1 MQSKRKSSVNSSGL
15 LSKRSVSPE
24 SDTLQN
30 GRVDFIEDPDLRGS
44 RAKLFQA
51 RESIE
56 NNKMNININDER
68 KQEDKDVE
76 NSVHMASKTSR
87 SVSKIELLFNKS
99 FLRTVRFPSEKISK
113 LYKRYFYQLNQNFIN
128 WLLVI
133 LILTTISEVALH
145 FSYNITDGFS
155 YARGVFLSI
164 QISIYAILLSIINW
178 TGSSGRLLLYV
189 SYILIFS
196 NCLTI
201 ICNLALLPNNHHSIT
216 ESVSFTMFVIYMTY
230 VMLPLQIRVSVFC
243 GLLLTVTHLVTSVAS
258 ERETGHLAKL
268 VSGGSPPNFTCN
280 IKQKHQKT

>member
-24 SDTLQN
+24 SDTLRN
-30 GRVDFIEDPDLRGS
+30 GHVECIDPELRGS
-44 RAKLFQA
+44 RAKLFQVQ
-51 RESIE
+51 ESIE
-56 NNKMNININDER
+56 NNKMNINDER

-76 NSVHMASKTSR
+76 NNEHMASRKSR

-128 WLLVI
+128 WLLVL

-189 SYILIFS
+189 SYILIFL

-268 VSGGSPPNFTCN
+268 VSWGSPSNFTSN
-280 IKQKHQKT
+280 IKRI